1 MPGNNPVT
9 NGEIYG
15 GSALI
20 LDLSKQSQEH
30 TAQENN
36 SSGK

>member
-1 MPGNNPVT
+1 MPSNNTVT
-9 NGEIYG
+9 DGEIYG

-20 LDLSKQSQEH
+20 LDLSKQSQEM